1 VNKQLLERAAELAR
15 RGESFV
21 FAVVVRREPYS
32 SSQQGDSA
40 IITADGSYHGWLG
53 GNCTRPQVLREA
65 AQALIDG
72 KPRLIALSPEPE
84 LHPRIGVTP
93 LPMTCHSG
101 GTVDIFLEPVLAA
114 PRLVV
119 FGVSPV
125 ARAVAQIGKAMGYLI
140 DIVDPDA
147 HAAELPN
154 ADRVFTDPGAAELRS
169 GAPIASAVVAS
180 MGEHDEDAVAAALAM
195 RPAYL
200 GVVAS
205 RKRFAVLR
213 ETLIDRGISAHA
225 LDAIKSPAG
234 LDLGG
239 RQPEEVAL
247 SILAEIVQLKH
258 AARPA
263 IAPDIAAPAIAAP
276 AIAAPAIAAPA
287 IAAPAIA
294 APAIAPPTIAPPTI
308 APPTIAPPA
317 VAPPTTA
324 IDPVCHMTVTIATAR
339 HVGTWDGRSWY
350 FCNPRCKDKFLADP
364 ARYLEAPTAGA
375 AR

>member
-1 VNKQLLERAAELAR
+1 MNKQLLERAAELTR

-21 FAVVVRREPYS
+21 LAVVVRREPYS
-32 SSQQGDSA
+32 SSQQGDMA

-53 GNCTRPQVLREA
+53 GNCTRPAVQREA
-65 AQALIDG
+65 ASALLDG
-72 KPRLIALSPEPE
+72 KPRLISLSPEPE
-84 LHPRIGVTP
+84 LPARAGITP
-93 LPMTCHSG
+93 LAMTCHSG

-114 PRLVV
+114 PRMVV

-125 ARAVAQIGKAMGYLI
+125 ARAVAQLGKAMGYLV
-140 DIVDPDA
+140 DVVDPEA
-147 HAAELPN
+147 HPSELPN
-154 ADRVFTDPGAAELRS
+154 ADRVFTELLAAELRT
-169 GAPIASAVVAS
+169 GPPVAYAVVAS
-180 MGEHDEDAVAAALAM
+180 MGECDEDAVAAALAM

-205 RKRFAVLR
+205 RKRFAILR
-213 ETLIDRGISAHA
+213 ETLLDRGISAHA

-247 SILAEIVQLKH
+247 SILAEIVQNKH
-258 AARPA
+258 AARTTGEHA
-263 IAPDIAAPAIAAP
+263 VVAPHGVTIGPVATPRPVAMPRPVATVSAVTSAAPGAP
-276 AIAAPAIAAPA
+276 IS
-287 IAAPAIA
+287 
-294 APAIAPPTIAPPTI
+294 
-308 APPTIAPPA
+308 
-317 VAPPTTA
+317 A

-339 HVGTWDGRSWY
+339 HTGTWDGRTWY

-364 ARYLEAPTAGA
+364 ERYLESSSTGA

>member
-1 VNKQLLERAAELAR
+1 MNKQLLERAAELAQ

-21 FAVVVRREPYS
+21 LAVVVRREPYS

-65 AQALIDG
+65 AQALLDG
-72 KPRLIALSPEPE
+72 KPRLIAMSPEPE
-84 LHPRIGVTP
+84 LQVRAGVTP

-125 ARAVAQIGKAMGYLI
+125 ARAVAQLGKAMGYLV
-140 DIVDPDA
+140 DMVDPDA
-147 HAAELPN
+147 HAAELPL
-154 ADRVFTDPGAAELRS
+154 ADRVFTDPAAAELRG

-180 MGEHDEDAVAAALAM
+180 MGEHDEDAVAAALTM

-213 ETLIDRGISAHA
+213 ETLLERGISAHA
-225 LDAIKSPAG
+225 LDAIRSPAG

-263 IAPDIAAPAIAAP
+263 HAAAAPAVTDRPAPGVSRLAVIEAGSAVQAASSAP
-276 AIAAPAIAAPA
+276 AAGA
-287 IAAPAIA
+287 
-294 APAIAPPTIAPPTI
+294 T
-308 APPTIAPPA
+308 APPA
-317 VAPPTTA
+317 DPTTA

-339 HVGTWDGRSWY
+339 HVGTWDGRTWY

-364 ARYLEAPTAGA
+364 ARYLDTASAGA

>member
-1 VNKQLLERAAELAR
+1 VHLDLLARFQLNKQLLERAAELAR

-65 AQALIDG
+65 AQALVDG

-84 LHPRIGVTP
+84 LQVRAGVTP

-125 ARAVAQIGKAMGYLI
+125 ARAVAQLGKAMGYLV
-140 DIVDPDA
+140 DVVDPDA
-147 HAAELPN
+147 HAAELLATTFS
-154 ADRVFTDPGAAELRS
+154 ADRVFTDPAAAELRG
-169 GAPIASAVVAS
+169 GAPIASVVVAS

-213 ETLIDRGISAHA
+213 ETLLERGISAHA
-225 LDAIKSPAG
+225 LEAIRSPAG

-247 SILAEIVQLKH
+247 SILAEIVQQKH
-258 AARPA
+258 ARAAAHPA
-263 IAPDIAAPAIAAP
+263 AVHVAQLAPAPAPITAP
-276 AIAAPAIAAPA
+276 A
-287 IAAPAIA
+287 
-294 APAIAPPTIAPPTI
+294 
-308 APPTIAPPA
+308 
-317 VAPPTTA
+317 PTTA

-339 HVGTWDGRSWY
+339 HVGTWDNRTWY

-364 ARYLEAPTAGA
+364 ARFLDAAPAGA

>member
-1 VNKQLLERAAELAR
+1 MNKQLLERAAELAR

-21 FAVVVRREPYS
+21 LAVVVRREPYS

-53 GNCTRPQVLREA
+53 GNCTRPQVLRES
-65 AQALIDG
+65 AQALLDG

-84 LHPRIGVTP
+84 LQVRAGVTP

-125 ARAVAQIGKAMGYLI
+125 ARAVAQLGKAMGYLV
-140 DIVDPDA
+140 DLVDPDADVA
-147 HAAELPN
+147 HAAELLTTAFP
-154 ADRVFTDPGAAELRS
+154 ADRVFTDPAAADLRG

-213 ETLIDRGISAHA
+213 ETLIERGISAHA

-263 IAPDIAAPAIAAP
+263 AHATAAPTPADGAAAASSAP
-276 AIAAPAIAAPA
+276 A
-287 IAAPAIA
+287 
-294 APAIAPPTIAPPTI
+294 
-308 APPTIAPPA
+308 
-317 VAPPTTA
+317 TA

-339 HVGTWDGRSWY
+339 HVGTWDGRTWY

-364 ARYLEAPTAGA
+364 ARYLDTASVGA

>member
-1 VNKQLLERAAELAR
+1 VNKQLLERAAELAG

-21 FAVVVRREPYS
+21 VAVVVRREPYS
-32 SSQQGDSA
+32 SSQQGDAA

-65 AQALIDG
+65 AAALVDG
-72 KPRLIALSPEPE
+72 VPRLIALSPEPE
-84 LHPRIGVTP
+84 LHTRIGVTP

-125 ARAVAQIGKAMGYLI
+125 ARAVAHIGKAMGYLV
-140 DIVDPDA
+140 DVVDPDA
-147 HAAELPN
+147 HAAELPH
-154 ADRVFTDPGAAELRS
+154 ADRVFTDPAAAELRG
-169 GAPIASAVVAS
+169 GARVASAVVAS

-225 LDAIKSPAG
+225 LDQIRSPAG

-263 IAPDIAAPAIAAP
+263 VGQG
-276 AIAAPAIAAPA
+276 
-287 IAAPAIA
+287 
-294 APAIAPPTIAPPTI
+294 T
-308 APPTIAPPA
+308 PA
-317 VAPPTTA
+317 VAPMVARAPVSPVAAPASEPAASAPEPEPAATA
-324 IDPVCHMTVTIATAR
+324 IDPVCHMKVTVATAR
-339 HVGTWDGRSWY
+339 HVGTWNDRTWY

-364 ARYLEAPTAGA
+364 ERYLETSSAGA

>member
-1 VNKQLLERAAELAR
+1 MNKQLLERAAELAR

-21 FAVVVRREPYS
+21 LATVVRREPFS
-32 SSQQGDSA
+32 SSQQGDMA

-53 GNCTRPQVLREA
+53 GNCTRPSVQREA
-65 AQALIDG
+65 AQALLDG
-72 KPRLIALSPEPE
+72 KPRLISLSPEPD
-84 LHPRIGVTP
+84 PQVRAGVTP

-101 GTVDIFLEPVLAA
+101 GTVDIFIEPVLAA

-125 ARAVAQIGKAMGYLI
+125 ARAVAQLGKAMGYLV
-140 DIVDPDA
+140 DIVDPEA
-147 HAAELPN
+147 HPAELPN
-154 ADRVFTDPGAAELRS
+154 ADRVFTDPGAPELRT
-169 GAPIASAVVAS
+169 GAHVAFSVVAS
-180 MGEHDEDAVAAALAM
+180 MGEHDEDAVTAALAM

-205 RKRFAVLR
+205 RKRFAILR
-213 ETLIDRGISAHA
+213 ETLLERGISAHA
-225 LDAIKSPAG
+225 LDAIRSPAG

-258 AARPA
+258 AARA
-263 IAPDIAAPAIAAP
+263 SARPDAVAAPGSAP
-276 AIAAPAIAAPA
+276 VQPL
-287 IAAPAIA
+287 
-294 APAIAPPTIAPPTI
+294 
-308 APPTIAPPA
+308 
-317 VAPPTTA
+317 TA
-324 IDPVCHMTVTIATAR
+324 IDPVCHMTVTVATAR
-339 HVGTWDGRSWY
+339 HIGTWDGRTWY

-364 ARYLEAPTAGA
+364 KRYLEPSSSGA

>member
-21 FAVVVRREPYS
+21 LAVVVRREPYS
-32 SSQQGDSA
+32 SSQQGDAA
-40 IITADGSYHGWLG
+40 IITADGIYHGWLG

-65 AQALIDG
+65 AQALTDG

-84 LHPRIGVTP
+84 LQVRAGVTP

-125 ARAVAQIGKAMGYLI
+125 ARAVAQLGKAMGYLV
-140 DIVDPDA
+140 DVVDPELDVA

-154 ADRVFTDPGAAELRS
+154 ADRVFADPSAPELRT

-213 ETLIDRGISAHA
+213 QTLIDRGVSAHA

-247 SILAEIVQLKH
+247 SILAEIVQHKH
-258 AARPA
+258 APVATVSTDGPVT
-263 IAPDIAAPAIAAP
+263 AAPVTAA
-276 AIAAPAIAAPA
+276 
-287 IAAPAIA
+287 
-294 APAIAPPTIAPPTI
+294 
-308 APPTIAPPA
+308 
-317 VAPPTTA
+317 PTTA

-339 HVGTWDGRSWY
+339 HLGTWDGRTWY
-350 FCNPRCKDKFLADP
+350 FCNPRCKDRFLADP
-364 ARYLEAPTAGA
+364 ERYLETPSAGA

>member
-1 VNKQLLERAAELAR
+1 MNKQLLERAAALAQ

-21 FAVVVRREPYS
+21 LAVVVRREPYS

-65 AQALIDG
+65 AQALVDG

-84 LHPRIGVTP
+84 LQVRAGVVP
-93 LPMTCHSG
+93 LPMACHSG

-119 FGVSPV
+119 FGASPV
-125 ARAVAQIGKAMGYLI
+125 ARAVAQLGKAMGYLV
-140 DIVDPDA
+140 DVVDPDA
-147 HAAELPN
+147 PAAELPG
-154 ADRVFTDPGAAELRS
+154 ADRVFTDLSAAELRT

-213 ETLIDRGISAHA
+213 QTLIDRGISAHA

-247 SILAEIVQLKH
+247 SILAEIVQHKH
-258 AARPA
+258 AARAAGHAAVTGDGAVAPIA
-263 IAPDIAAPAIAAP
+263 SIAPVAAA
-276 AIAAPAIAAPA
+276 
-287 IAAPAIA
+287 
-294 APAIAPPTIAPPTI
+294 
-308 APPTIAPPA
+308 
-317 VAPPTTA
+317 APPTTA
-324 IDPVCHMTVTIATAR
+324 TDPVCHMTVTIATAR
-339 HVGTWDGRSWY
+339 HVGTWDGRTWY

-364 ARYLEAPTAGA
+364 ERYLEKPSAGA